1 MERRRKNGE
10 IGGRRRRKRRYGR
23 EEGFYLPTYSAVPN
37 EILVSLSGSN
47 FLVEVKSI
55 SLILDPPS
63 FLNMT
68 FWG

>member
-1 MERRRKNGE
+1 MVKRGRTEEEGE
-10 IGGRRRRKRRYGR
+10 GQEG

-47 FLVEVKSI
+47 FLVKVKSI

-63 FLNMT
+63 FLNIT

>member
-1 MERRRKNGE
+1 MERMGKNGE
-10 IGGRRRRKRRYGR
+10 KGEKEIEERGRLQI
-23 EEGFYLPTYSAVPN
+23 YLPTYSAVPN

-47 FLVEVKSI
+47 FLVKVKSI

>member
-1 MERRRKNGE
+1 MERRGKNGE
-10 IGGRRRRKRRYGR
+10 IGRRRRRKRRYR
-23 EEGFYLPTYSAVPN
+23 REGFYLPTYSAVPN

-47 FLVEVKSI
+47 FLVKVKSI

>member
-1 MERRRKNGE
+1 MVKRGRTEEEGE
-10 IGGRRRRKRRYGR
+10 GQEG
-23 EEGFYLPTYSAVPN
+23 EEGFYLPTHSAVPN

-47 FLVEVKSI
+47 FLVKVKSI

-63 FLNMT
+63 FLNIT